1 MKNII
6 FIAPP
11 AAGKGTQAVMVSSKY
26 NVPHISTGDIL
37 RNAATEDS
45 ERGRYIANEISNGRF
60 VSSDI
65 MFELITERLQQS
77 DCNNGYILDGFP
89 RSLEQAEQYE
99 EILKK
104 LNKEIGYVIVMD
116 VDKEVAKNR
125 IVGRI
130 SCPKCGSVFN
140 ENIEV
145 SKPKIEGVCDRCQT
159 TLVKRSDD
167 NAETFDGRFQTYLEK
182 TKPLIDYYEK
192 QNVLYHV
199 NSDLGKENTFEQ
211 IENIIA
217 SSL

>member
-140 ENIEV
+140 ENIEG
-145 SKPKIEGVCDRCQT
+145 SKPKIEGVCDKCQT

>member
-65 MFELITERLQQS
+65 MLELITERLQQS

-89 RSLEQAEQYE
+89 RSLEQAQQYE

>member
-26 NVPHISTGDIL
+26 NIPHISTGDIL
-37 RNAATEDS
+37 RNSAKEDS

-65 MFELITERLQQS
+65 MLELITERLQQS
-77 DCNNGYILDGFP
+77 DCDNGYILDGFP
-89 RSLEQAEQYE
+89 RNLEQAEQYE
-99 EILKK
+99 VILNK
-104 LNKEIGYVIVMD
+104 LNRELGYVIVLD
-116 VDKEVAKNR
+116 IDKEVAKSR
-125 IVGRI
+125 IVGRV

-140 ENIEV
+140 ENIDAA
-145 SKPKIEGVCDRCQT
+145 KPKQAGICDNCGT
-159 TLVKRSDD
+159 ELVKRSDD

-182 TKPLIDYYEK
+182 TQPLIDYYEK
-192 QNVLYHV
+192 KNVLYHV
-199 NSDLGKENTFEQ
+199 NSDLGKEKTFEQ
-211 IENIIA
+211 IEKIIV

>member
-65 MFELITERLQQS
+65 MLELITERLQRS

-89 RSLEQAEQYE
+89 RSIEQAEQYE
-99 EILKK
+99 DILKK
-104 LNKEIGYVIVMD
+104 INKEIGYVIVLD

-130 SCPKCGSVFN
+130 SCPKCGRVYN
-140 ENIEV
+140 ENIEN
-145 SKPKIEGVCDRCQT
+145 SQPKVEGICDRCHSN
-159 TLVKRSDD
+159 LIKRSDD

-199 NSDLGKENTFEQ
+199 NSDLGKENTFKQ
-211 IENIIA
+211 IEDIIA

>member
-26 NVPHISTGDIL
+26 NIPHISTGDIL

-65 MFELITERLQQS
+65 MLELITERLQRS

-167 NAETFDGRFQTYLEK
+167 NAETFDERFQTYLEK

>member
-65 MFELITERLQQS
+65 MLELITERLQRS

>member
-1 MKNII
+1 MKNIF

-11 AAGKGTQAVMVSSKY
+11 AAGKGTQAGLISSKY
-26 NVPHISTGDIL
+26 DMPHISTGDIL
-37 RNAATEDS
+37 RNASHEDT
-45 ERGRYIANEISNGRF
+45 ERGRYIAGEIAKGHF

-65 MFELITERLQQS
+65 MLELITERLQQS

-89 RSLEQAEQYE
+89 RSIEQAEQYE
-99 EILKK
+99 DILKK
-104 LNKEIGYVIVMD
+104 INKEIGYVIVLD

-130 SCPKCGSVFN
+130 SCPKCGRVYN
-140 ENIEV
+140 ENIEN
-145 SKPKIEGVCDRCQT
+145 SQPKVEGICDRCHSN
-159 TLVKRSDD
+159 LIKRSDD

-199 NSDLGKENTFEQ
+199 NSDLGKENTFKQ
-211 IENIIA
+211 IEDIIA

>member
-11 AAGKGTQAVMVSSKY
+11 AAGKGTLAGMISSKY

-37 RNAATEDS
+37 RNAATEDN
-45 ERGRYIANEISNGRF
+45 ERGKYIANEISNGRF

-65 MFELITERLQQS
+65 MLELITERLQRS

-89 RSLEQAEQYE
+89 RSIEQAEQYE
-99 EILKK
+99 DILKK
-104 LNKEIGYVIVMD
+104 LNKEIGYVIVLD

-130 SCPKCGSVFN
+130 SCPKCGSVYN
-140 ENIEV
+140 ENIVE
-145 SKPKIEGVCDRCQT
+145 SQPKTKGVCNKCQT
-159 TLVKRSDD
+159 NLIKRSDD

-182 TKPLIDYYEK
+182 TQPLIDYYEK

-199 NSDLGKENTFEQ
+199 NSDIDKENTFEQ

>member
-1 MKNII
+1 MNNII

-65 MFELITERLQQS
+65 MLELITERLQRS

-140 ENIEV
+140 ENIEG